1 MDKDVSQQQINILM
15 REEKILNEINKNK
28 NSYKVNENKVDIFM
42 LDEVESPNL
51 LLDFAFDTHPPS
63 SFAQQPINDLITLPI
78 AFLNINTSQE
88 ELLDNIINKNYIN
101 DTEI

>member
-1 MDKDVSQQQINILM
+1 M

-51 LLDFAFDTHPPS
+51 PLDFTFDTSPS
-63 SFAQQPINDLITLPI
+63 SFAQQPIKDSITLPEYKYVPRKI
-78 AFLNINTSQE
+78 VRQYN
-88 ELLDNIINKNYIN
+88 
-101 DTEI
+101 

>member
-51 LLDFAFDTHPPS
+51 PLDFTFDTS
-63 SFAQQPINDLITLPI
+63 SFVQQPINDSITLPI
-78 AFLNINTSQE
+78 ATLNINTSQE
-88 ELLDNIINKNYIN
+88 ESLGNIIN
-101 DTEI
+101 